1 MSRERFP
8 RRGISPVVPALCL
21 FLAAGLTHHFASGA
35 YRFVGRVL
43 LAFAVLAL
51 LWGLGAY
58 GSPAWKRALRGSAIV
73 LAIAGAM
80 CFAVLEGLVLAG
92 DRTEIQEEP
101 QVMVILGAQVKP
113 WGPSVLLKDRL
124 DTALDYWREHPE
136 LPLVV
141 SGGQGSDEPMSE
153 AQCMYDYLT
162 EQGVPGEQIWMEE
175 NSRNTVQ
182 NFRETARLLEK
193 RGMEPEETH
202 ILVVSNGFHLTRAR
216 MLADRNG
223 FAHVSTLAAPS
234 SDLPAR
240 VNSYVREAPALLKS
254 WLLDR

>member
-1 MSRERFP
+1 MSRDGFS
-8 RRGISPVVPALCL
+8 RRGIRPVLPALCL
-21 FLAAGLTHHFASGA
+21 FLAAGLFQLFASGA
-35 YRFVGRVL
+35 YRF
-43 LAFAVLAL
+43 LALVFLGFAVLAL

-58 GSPAWKRALRGSAIV
+58 GPPSWRRALRGSAV
-73 LAIAGAM
+73 AMAAAGAM
-80 CFAVLEGLVLAG
+80 CFALLEGLVLAG
-92 DRTEIQEEP
+92 DRTEIRGEP
-101 QVMVILGAQVKP
+101 DVMVILGAQVKP
-113 WGPSVLLKDRL
+113 WGPSVLLQDRL

-136 LPLVV
+136 LPIVV
-141 SGGQGSDEPMSE
+141 SGGQGSDEPISE

-162 EQGVPGEQIWMEE
+162 EQGVPGEQIWREAH
-175 NSRNTVQ
+175 SRNTFQ
-182 NFRETARLLEK
+182 NFKETARLLEE
-193 RGMEPEETH
+193 RGMEPEETR

>member
-1 MSRERFP
+1 
-8 RRGISPVVPALCL
+8 
-21 FLAAGLTHHFASGA
+21 
-35 YRFVGRVL
+35 
-43 LAFAVLAL
+43 
-51 LWGLGAY
+51 
-58 GSPAWKRALRGSAIV
+58 
-73 LAIAGAM
+73 
-80 CFAVLEGLVLAG
+80 
-92 DRTEIQEEP
+92 
-101 QVMVILGAQVKP
+101 
-113 WGPSVLLKDRL
+113 
-124 DTALDYWREHPE
+124 
-136 LPLVV
+136 
-141 SGGQGSDEPMSE
+141 
-153 AQCMYDYLT
+153 MYDYLT

-182 NFRETARLLEK
+182 NFRETARLLEE

-223 FAHVSTLAAPS
+223 FTHVSTLAAPS